1 MARCVVNGADGSGEV
16 ADMFRWG
23 GEVLREEMRLFFFLG
38 LQWREHMGE
47 NTHGIGRSRATDGV
61 DTWEYGTK
69 NQWYS
74 NIVYTTKLRR

>member
-1 MARCVVNGADGSGEV
+1 
-16 ADMFRWG
+16 
-23 GEVLREEMRLFFFLG
+23 
-38 LQWREHMGE
+38 MGE